1 MIAFMVAIVRH
12 KIDMGGRM
20 KQARKRDN
28 HVNQKLT
35 AFDFGYRKS
44 WRVKMPTAKIGRVS
58 FDIK

>member
-1 MIAFMVAIVRH
+1 
-12 KIDMGGRM
+12 M

-58 FDIK
+58 FDVNY